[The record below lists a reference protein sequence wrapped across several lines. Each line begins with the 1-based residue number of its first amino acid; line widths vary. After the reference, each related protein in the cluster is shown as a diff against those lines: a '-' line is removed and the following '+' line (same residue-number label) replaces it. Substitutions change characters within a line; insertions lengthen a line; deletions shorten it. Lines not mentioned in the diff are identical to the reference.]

1 MRSDFMEKVKLTKE
15 QANAIEWALQKENE
29 YSPDRL
35 LRLRSSD
42 NANFH
47 NELYPLNDID
57 IAVLAR
63 ALYIGYEVEPEFK
76 VGDWVVYKHNNT
88 IWEIIGELYGGKV
101 HYDITRGGKYKG
113 SVHKDHIRLATP
125 EEIEKE
131 KERRWWAK
139 HGREVWELREG
150 DLLERLNASTIIEFL
165 RFDQGAL
172 EYRIQNSYYRE
183 DILGYTKR
191 YRVICFAED
200 RKDIGDN

>member
-1 MRSDFMEKVKLTKE
+1 MEKVKLTKE

-76 VGDWVVYKHNNT
+76 VGDWVVSVKTGFVGT
-88 IWEIIGELYGGKV
+88 IL
-101 HYDITRGGKYKG
+101 DIFSDGMAHLSWRG
-113 SVHKDHIRLATP
+113 SVAIKNLRHATP
-125 EEIEKE
+125 EEIQQE

-139 HGREVWELREG
+139 HGREVWELKAG
-150 DLLERLNASTIIEFL
+150 DFLIYKKFGTIEEVKEVNEQRYLIGKL
-165 RFDQGAL
+165 T
-172 EYRIQNSYYRE
+172 
-183 DILGYTKR
+183 GYMELDYIKDN
-191 YRVICFAED
+191 YSVAFFVED
-200 RKDIGDN
+200 RKDI

>member
-1 MRSDFMEKVKLTKE
+1 MEKVKLTRE

-76 VGDWVVYKHNNT
+76 VGDWVVRT
-88 IWEIIGELYGGKV
+88 SDEGLYFEKNKIFRAG
-101 HYDITRGGKYKG
+101 HDIDDKG
-113 SVHKDHIRLATP
+113 VQEEDSDIYHVPSNLRHATP
-125 EEIEKE
+125 EEIAEE
-131 KERRWWAK
+131 KERRWWKK
-139 HGREVWELREG
+139 HGRDVWELRKGDVLYDSIEEEALVFEKHDQDLDDEVAHFTNGLWEPMRNVKRRLRVVSFVEQRLDREG
-150 DLLERLNASTIIEFL
+150 DE
-165 RFDQGAL
+165 
-172 EYRIQNSYYRE
+172 
-183 DILGYTKR
+183 
-191 YRVICFAED
+191 
-200 RKDIGDN
+200 